1 MNNCLLTPK
10 SKQPKCP
17 DAPKKPFNTTR
28 LNENSLRTVCRV
40 LFTDEPKPLN
50 TETVWFNY
58 ISVNCI
64 NGIKINNKIN
74 GFEEQKH

>member
-50 TETVWFNY
+50 TETV
-58 ISVNCI
+58 
-64 NGIKINNKIN
+64 
-74 GFEEQKH
+74 